1 MSDTVGILKQ
11 ARDALGLP
19 PDEPLMDGAVRIRRE
34 RDAYIKERD
43 DALRERD
50 AYIKDRD
57 AVLDQRDELLRE
69 QSIEAAARRVIA
81 HHRDVLEQEVRD
93 LRIHIEQND
102 PAFAEKR
109 K

>member
-1 MSDTVGILKQ
+1 MSDTVSILKQ

-19 PDEPLMDGAVRIRRE
+19 PDEPLMDGAARIRRE
-34 RDAYIKERD
+34 LDVCIKERD
-43 DALRERD
+43 AAIE
-50 AYIKDRD
+50 
-57 AVLDQRDELLRE
+57 QRDELLRE